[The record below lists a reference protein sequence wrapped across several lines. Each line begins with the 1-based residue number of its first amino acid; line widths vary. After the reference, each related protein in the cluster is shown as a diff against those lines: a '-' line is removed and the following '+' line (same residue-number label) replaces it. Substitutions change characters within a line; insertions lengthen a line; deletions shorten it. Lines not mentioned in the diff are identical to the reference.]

1 MFWFD
6 FPRKAKNNFPSLRA
20 YHKSHTCKHKKFDID
35 SFIVFYFIK
44 GEFIMKKYIPFWVLS
59 ACVLISSAAY
69 AANSETVI
77 QTDSHWNKQAI
88 KPIHI
93 EHPQVTI
100 LRITIP
106 AGEKL
111 SMHKH
116 PILNIGYL
124 TKGELTV
131 RSEDGGV
138 LVLHPGDPI
147 VELVDIWHYGESTG
161 SEDAEIVVTY
171 VGDKE
176 DPLSIAKK

>member
-1 MFWFD
+1 M
-6 FPRKAKNNFPSLRA
+6 
-20 YHKSHTCKHKKFDID
+20 
-35 SFIVFYFIK
+35 
-44 GEFIMKKYIPFWVLS
+44 MKKYMQSLFLF
-59 ACVLISSAAY
+59 ACVLISSGAY

-93 EHPQVTI
+93 DHPQVTI

-131 RSEDGGV
+131 RSESGDV

-171 VGDKE
+171 VGEKE
-176 DPLSIAKK
+176 DPLSITKE

>member
-1 MFWFD
+1 MVGHL
-6 FPRKAKNNFPSLRA
+6 SV
-20 YHKSHTCKHKKFDID
+20 Y
-35 SFIVFYFIK
+35 IK
-44 GEFIMKKYIPFWVLS
+44 GKFMMKKYIQYLS
-59 ACVLISSAAY
+59 LSICLLISSGAY

-77 QTDSHWNKQAI
+77 QTDSHWNKQVI

-93 EHPQVTI
+93 EHPQITM

-111 SMHKH
+111 AMHKH

-131 RSEDGGV
+131 RSENGDV
-138 LVLHPGDPI
+138 LVLKPGDPI
-147 VELVDIWHYGESTG
+147 VELVDVWHYGESTG

-176 DPLSIAKK
+176 DSLSITHE

>member
-1 MFWFD
+1 
-6 FPRKAKNNFPSLRA
+6 
-20 YHKSHTCKHKKFDID
+20 
-35 SFIVFYFIK
+35 
-44 GEFIMKKYIPFWVLS
+44 MKKYIKYLCFAV
-59 ACVLISSAAY
+59 CVLMSAEAY
-69 AANSETVI
+69 AASSETVI

-93 EHPQVTI
+93 DNPQITM

-111 SMHKH
+111 AMHKH
-116 PILNIGYL
+116 PVLNIGYL

-171 VGDKE
+171 VGNKE
-176 DPLSIAKK
+176 DSLSIAKE

>member
-1 MFWFD
+1 M
-6 FPRKAKNNFPSLRA
+6 
-20 YHKSHTCKHKKFDID
+20 
-35 SFIVFYFIK
+35 
-44 GEFIMKKYIPFWVLS
+44 MKKYIQYLFLAV
-59 ACVLISSAAY
+59 CVLISSGAY

-77 QTDSHWNKQAI
+77 HTDSHWNQQPI

-93 EHPQVTI
+93 DHPQVTI

-131 RSEDGGV
+131 RSENGDV
-138 LVLHPGDPI
+138 LVLKPGDPI

-161 SEDAEIVVTY
+161 TEDAEIVVTY
-171 VGDKE
+171 VGDKA
-176 DPLSIAKK
+176 DSLSIAKE

>member
-1 MFWFD
+1 
-6 FPRKAKNNFPSLRA
+6 
-20 YHKSHTCKHKKFDID
+20 
-35 SFIVFYFIK
+35 
-44 GEFIMKKYIPFWVLS
+44 MKKCLNFLFLF
-59 ACVLISSAAY
+59 LIFTSVHVF

-77 QTDSHWNKQAI
+77 QTTTHWNGQPV

-93 EHPQVTI
+93 DQPKITM

-106 AGEKL
+106 VGEKL
-111 SMHKH
+111 AMHKH

-131 RSEDGGV
+131 RSEKGGV

-147 VELVDIWHYGESTG
+147 VELVDEWHYGESTG

-171 VGDKE
+171 VGDK
-176 DPLSIAKK
+176 DDDLSIIKK

>member
-1 MFWFD
+1 
-6 FPRKAKNNFPSLRA
+6 
-20 YHKSHTCKHKKFDID
+20 
-35 SFIVFYFIK
+35 
-44 GEFIMKKYIPFWVLS
+44 MKKYIPFWVLS

-69 AANSETVI
+69 AANSETII

-131 RSEDGGV
+131 RSEDGGI

-176 DPLSIAKK
+176 DPLSIAKE

>member
-1 MFWFD
+1 
-6 FPRKAKNNFPSLRA
+6 
-20 YHKSHTCKHKKFDID
+20 
-35 SFIVFYFIK
+35 
-44 GEFIMKKYIPFWVLS
+44 MKKYIPFWALS

-147 VELVDIWHYGESTG
+147 VELVDIWHYGKSTG

-176 DPLSIAKK
+176 DPLSIAKE

>member
-1 MFWFD
+1 MRRYMQYLF
-6 FPRKAKNNFPSLRA
+6 L
-20 YHKSHTCKHKKFDID
+20 T
-35 SFIVFYFIK
+35 V
-44 GEFIMKKYIPFWVLS
+44 GVL
-59 ACVLISSAAY
+59 LSSEAY

-93 EHPQVTI
+93 DHPQITM

-111 SMHKH
+111 AMHKH

-124 TKGELTV
+124 TKCELTV

-176 DPLSIAKK
+176 NPLSIAKE